1 MTNNNDGDS
10 KIIEKIIK
18 KKPKSKSKESIK
30 VIPIGGLGAIGRNMT
45 LFEYKDEIIIVD
57 CGIMFPDDEQPGIDF
72 IIPDFSYV
80 IKNKHKIKAIV
91 ITHGHEDHIGAVPF
105 LLKEITAPI
114 YATKLTIGLIQSRLI
129 ERQPKEPAVFH
140 EVKPRDE
147 VEIGKFKLGFI
158 KVNHSIA
165 DGVAIAIQ
173 TEIGT
178 IIHTGDFKID
188 FSPVDGEATDI
199 SRFAEYGEKGV
210 LLLLSDSTNAE
221 RAGHTKTESL
231 LINKLDS
238 IFSGARGR
246 VIVASFASNIH
257 RIQQVLDVA
266 QKYNRKVLISGLTM
280 QKNIEIA
287 TSLGYLNYKE
297 GLIVEKEEAKT
308 LPYKKQII
316 IGTGTQGEPMSALSR
331 MANGTHKMFTAEK
344 GDTIIIT
351 ASVIPGNEKM
361 IRNVVNALMKLGA
374 EVFHEQEND
383 IHVSGHASEEELK
396 LMLSVTK
403 PKFFMPIHGEYKH
416 MVAHAK
422 IAEMLNIKSSK
433 IIIAENGDILELNNK
448 EFKRKSKIPITDI
461 YVDGKDIGDVGS
473 SVIKD
478 RHIMSNE
485 GVIFITI
492 ITSDG
497 MLLHQPIIVSKGFI
511 GNKNTKVMNLIQ
523 KEVDYRINKML
534 IDGLSPKAIESALKR
549 KVNNMIYK
557 VSRRNPVIDIK
568 VLEI

>member
-18 KKPKSKSKESIK
+18 KKPKSKSKESIKVIPIEESIK

-497 MLLHQPIIVSKGFI
+497 MLLHQP
-511 GNKNTKVMNLIQ
+511 
-523 KEVDYRINKML
+523 
-534 IDGLSPKAIESALKR
+534 
-549 KVNNMIYK
+549 YK

>member
-1 MTNNNDGDS
+1 MTDDNKNEVVTT
-10 KIIEKIIK
+10 EKVK
-18 KKPKSKSKESIK
+18 KKNTNKNKDTIK

-45 LFEYKDEIIIVD
+45 LFEYRDEIVIVD

-80 IKNKHKIKAIV
+80 VKNKHKVKAIL

-129 ERQPKEPAVFH
+129 ERQPKDPAVFH

-147 VEIGKFKLGFI
+147 VQIGQFKVGFI

-165 DGVAIAIQ
+165 DGVAIALQ
-173 TEIGT
+173 TDLGT

-188 FSPVDGEATDI
+188 FSPVDGAATDI

-221 RAGHTKTESL
+221 RSGHTKSESL
-231 LINKLDS
+231 LINKLES
-238 IFSGARGR
+238 IFSGAKGR

-287 TSLGYLNYKE
+287 SSLGYLTYKE
-297 GLIVEKEEAKT
+297 GLIVDKEEAAT

-331 MANGTHKMFTAEK
+331 MANGTHKHFRAER

-351 ASVIPGNEKM
+351 ASVIPGNGKM

-396 LMLSVTK
+396 LMLTITK
-403 PKFFMPIHGEYKH
+403 PKFFMPVHGEYKH
-416 MVAHAK
+416 MVAHKK
-422 IAEMLNIKSSK
+422 IAELLNIKSSK
-433 IIIAENGDILELNNK
+433 ILIADNGDILELTSK
-448 EFKRKSKIPITDI
+448 EFKKKSKINLTDI

-473 SVIKD
+473 SLIKD
-478 RHIMSNE
+478 RHVMSKE
-485 GVIFITI
+485 GVVFITI
-492 ITSDG
+492 VTSEG
-497 MLLHQPIIVSKGFI
+497 MLLRKPLVISKGFI
-511 GNKNTKVMNLIQ
+511 GNKNTKIMELIQ
-523 KEVDYRINKML
+523 KEVDYRLNRML
-534 IDGLSPKAIESALKR
+534 VEGLTGKNIEAALNR
-549 KVNNMIYK
+549 KLYNMIYK
-557 VSRRNPVIDIK
+557 VSRRNPVIEIN